1 MQLKLI
7 AAIVVLLLAS
17 LVKAGC
23 TSQSTT
29 QEQVS
34 VKTTQVTA
42 PQAIS
47 SPYTYTPKQGDEFVM
62 FNVTVTN
69 QGSNTILKHT
79 TFFTVHD
86 SNGNAYGISQASND
100 NSIAGYPNN
109 VNINPGDKVTGLLVF
124 EVPQN
129 AKLVNMVYN
138 DESNSNVTVNL

>member
-1 MQLKLI
+1 
-7 AAIVVLLLAS
+7 
-17 LVKAGC
+17 
-23 TSQSTT
+23 
-29 QEQVS
+29 
-34 VKTTQVTA
+34 
-42 PQAIS
+42 
-47 SPYTYTPKQGDEFVM
+47 M

-69 QGSNTILKHT
+69 RGSNTILTHT

-86 SNGNAYGISQASND
+86 SNGSAYGISQATND

-129 AKLVNMVYN
+129 TKLVNMVYN

>member
-17 LVKAGC
+17 LVIAGC

-34 VKTTQVTA
+34 VKATQVTA
-42 PQAIS
+42 PQAIGS
-47 SPYTYTPKQGDEFVM
+47 LYTYTPKQGDEFVM

-69 QGSNTILKHT
+69 QGSNTILTHT

-86 SNGNAYGISQASND
+86 SNGNAYGISQATND